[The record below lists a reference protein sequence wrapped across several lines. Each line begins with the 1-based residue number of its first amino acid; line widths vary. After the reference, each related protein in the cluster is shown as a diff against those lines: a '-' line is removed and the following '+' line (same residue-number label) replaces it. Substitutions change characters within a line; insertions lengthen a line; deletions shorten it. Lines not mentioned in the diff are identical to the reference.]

1 MDLMALVTQ
10 PGGHAQHPI
19 QGATRLRLIEPSPQV
34 QILHA
39 LVYRLVVQASAVH
52 PEQLAWPPHA
62 ELFVVRFDP
71 LPPLFKRA
79 IQLFF

>member
-1 MDLMALVTQ
+1 MALVTQ
-10 PGGHAQHPI
+10 PSGHAQHPI
-19 QGATRLRLIEPSPQV
+19 KGATRILLIEQSQQV

-39 LVYRLVVQASAVH
+39 LVYRLGVQASAVH
-52 PEQLAWPPHA
+52 PEQLALPPHA
-62 ELFVVRFDP
+62 DLFVVRFDP

>member
-19 QGATRLRLIEPSPQV
+19 KGATRILLIEQSQQV

-52 PEQLAWPPHA
+52 PEQLALPPHA
-62 ELFVVRFDP
+62 DLFVVRFDP